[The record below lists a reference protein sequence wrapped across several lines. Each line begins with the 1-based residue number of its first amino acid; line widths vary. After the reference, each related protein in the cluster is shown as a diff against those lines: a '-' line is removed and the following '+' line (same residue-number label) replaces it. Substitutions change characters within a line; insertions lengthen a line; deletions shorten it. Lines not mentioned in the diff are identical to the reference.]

1 MIFFFLMADVSQ
13 QYFIAA
19 SSQVEQIY
27 KLLLL
32 AAELQYQLT
41 QYGSLYGYSTTSL
54 EKIYC

>member
-1 MIFFFLMADVSQ
+1 MADVSQ